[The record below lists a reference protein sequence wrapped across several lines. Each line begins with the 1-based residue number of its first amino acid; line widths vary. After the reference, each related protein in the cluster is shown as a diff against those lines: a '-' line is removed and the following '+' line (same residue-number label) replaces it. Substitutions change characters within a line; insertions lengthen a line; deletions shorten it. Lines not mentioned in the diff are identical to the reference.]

1 MRFAFRSFLLTLLGV
16 CAAQATPPT
25 PPATIHIDERSLR
38 AESAVLV
45 LRVEA
50 RAGVREI
57 AVKVSVRA
65 IETGKP
71 EFERAAPRVV
81 FEQQI
86 KPGRKQPLIEV
97 PLKGIEPGEYEL
109 DVFLTGN
116 AGKNDGFS
124 DRDLRHLTVTKEGYL
139 RIEGMDVYEKRQESE
154 RVKNFRSDLA
164 DHPKSPRVRLLMGQ
178 TATVPQQIADRIKD
192 SDVPE
197 NRRQIVR
204 PAPLDADLKGYYID
218 HSQTSW
224 TSVDPVTV
232 RGRITYLAFDGVW
245 RPLVN
250 VAVDIWDEDTFG
262 DEYLGTTI
270 TDWSGNWTM
279 SVNDDDGFLADGRD
293 IYYAFRLANTRL
305 GLSKCSGE
313 YRWSSAVHDD
323 VSDGSVV
330 DFGTETAGS
339 DGNSLIVWAALNK
352 AWNHVTTV
360 GGQDPGAVSACF
372 PASATNT
379 TKQGLVNVAA
389 GDFDGDGITHEYG
402 HAIMFKAN
410 GTNPS
415 PGGPHNFGDCNQNQA
430 LSWSEGWA
438 TGFMLS
444 VLPDNTFNWHF
455 GDMGRNIEANNN
467 GCRTGETAEDWVA
480 AALLDMFDSAN
491 DSNGG
496 DQNLG
501 RNSYGDNNSANR
513 IALASMYRDTLWGH
527 SPNNDALQFWYALS
541 GELPQAQRNPGQ
553 EVMYYNWMSVLA
565 PDSCVA
571 TKVSTAELKDPEP
584 VLAGLRR
591 FRDLALKPVPDGR
604 NLINAYYRNSPE
616 MALLLV
622 KNPGY
627 LGDSLR
633 VLQHFGAL
641 GDTIGNNQRYRA
653 ATAQDVEVI
662 PADVQKSIDRLF
674 ELFGTRGGRT
684 LATDTRGAMK
694 AYESVKSL
702 RWVALQDVATALK
715 AEGAKRPFIYLERGT
730 FSPESRKALQDAA
743 LRAVRSKGLPQPP
756 KR

>member
-1 MRFAFRSFLLTLLGV
+1 MRFAFRSFLLALLGV

-45 LRVEA
+45 LRIDA

-57 AVKVSVRA
+57 SVKVSVRA
-65 IETGKP
+65 IETGNP

-81 FEQQI
+81 FERQI
-86 KPGRKQPLIEV
+86 TPSRKQPLIEV
-97 PLKGIEPGEYEL
+97 PLKGVEPGEYEL
-109 DVFLTGN
+109 DLFLSGN
-116 AGKNDGFS
+116 AGPGNGFS
-124 DRDLRHLTVTKEGYL
+124 DRDIRHLTVTKEGYL
-139 RIEGMDVYEKRQESE
+139 RIEGMDVYKQRQESE
-154 RVKNFRSDLA
+154 RKKYFRSDLA
-164 DHPKSPRVRLLMGQ
+164 AHPKSPRLRLLMGQ
-178 TATVPQQIADRIKD
+178 TTPLPPQIASRIKD

-204 PAPLDADLKGYYID
+204 PAALEDDLRKYSID

-232 RGRITYLAFDGVW
+232 RGRITYLDFDGVW
-245 RPLVN
+245 RALVN
-250 VAVDIWDEDTFG
+250 VAVDIWDDDTFG

-293 IYYAFRLANTRL
+293 IYYSFRLANSRL
-305 GLSKCSGE
+305 GVSKCSGE

-339 DGNSLIVWAALNK
+339 DANSLIVWAALNK

-360 GGQDPGAVSACF
+360 GGQDPGLINGCF
-372 PASATNT
+372 PAAATNT
-379 TKQGLVNVAA
+379 SRDGTVNVKAS
-389 GDFDGDGITHEYG
+389 DFDGDGITHEYG
-402 HAIMFKAN
+402 HALMFKAH
-410 GTNPS
+410 GSDPS
-415 PGGPHNFGDCNQNQA
+415 PGGAHSFGGCNQNQA

-444 VLPDNTFNWHF
+444 VLPDNKYNWHF
-455 GDMGRNIEANNN
+455 GDTGRELEANSNT
-467 GCRTGETAEDWVA
+467 CRTGETTEDWVA
-480 AALLDMFDSAN
+480 AALLDMMDSPN

-496 DQNLG
+496 NQNLG
-501 RNSYGDNNSANR
+501 RDSYGDNNSANR
-513 IALASMYRDTLWGH
+513 IALASMYRDTMWGNL
-527 SPNNDALQFWYALS
+527 PNNDVLQFWNALS

-571 TKVSTAELKDPEP
+571 TKVSTAELKEPEP
-584 VLAGLRR
+584 VLTGLRR

-622 KNPGY
+622 KNPNY
-627 LGDSLR
+627 IGDSLR

-641 GDTIGNNQRYRA
+641 GDTIGSNQRYRA
-653 ATAQDVEVI
+653 AVAQDVEVI
-662 PADVQKSIDRLF
+662 PAEVQKSVDRLF

-684 LATDTRGAMK
+684 LSADTRGAMK
-694 AYESVKSL
+694 AYESMKSL
-702 RWVALQDVATALK
+702 HWVALQDVATALK
-715 AEGAKRPFIYLERGT
+715 AEGAKRPFIYLERGA
-730 FSPESRKALQDAA
+730 FSPESRKALQDKA
-743 LRAVRSKGLPQPP
+743 LRAVRSKGLPRPP

>member
-1 MRFAFRSFLLTLLGV
+1 MRFKYQVILLLLSGLGV
-16 CAAQATPPT
+16 ANATLPT
-25 PPATIHIDERSLR
+25 PPATVRIDERSLR
-38 AESAVLV
+38 AESATLL

-50 RAGVREI
+50 RPGVREI
-57 AVKVSVRA
+57 AIKVSVRP
-65 IETGKP
+65 IETDKP
-71 EFERAAPRVV
+71 DFERAAPRLV
-81 FEQQI
+81 FERQI
-86 KPGRKQPLIEV
+86 RPDRKQPIIEV
-97 PLKGIEPGEYEL
+97 PFKGVAPGEYEL
-109 DVFLTGN
+109 DVILTGKS
-116 AGKNDGFS
+116 GKDDGFS
-124 DRDLRHLTVTKEGYL
+124 DRNISHLTITKEGSL

-164 DHPKSPRVRLLMGQ
+164 EHPRSPRVRLLMGQ
-178 TATVPQQIADRIKD
+178 TAAVPQQIARSIKD
-192 SDVPE
+192 SDVPDD
-197 NRRQIVR
+197 RRQIVR
-204 PAPLDADLKGYYID
+204 PLPLEDDLRKHSID

-224 TSVDPVTV
+224 SSVDPVTV
-232 RGRITYLAFDGVW
+232 RGRITFQDVDSVW

-293 IYYAFRLANTRL
+293 IYYSFRLANSRL
-305 GLSKCSGE
+305 GVSKCSGE

-352 AWNHVTTV
+352 SWNHVTTS
-360 GGQDPGAVSACF
+360 GGQDPGKIDTCF
-372 PASATNT
+372 PSSGTFTSRA
-379 TKQGLVNVAA
+379 GVVNVAA
-389 GDFDGDGITHEYG
+389 GDFDGDGTVHEYG
-402 HAIMFKAN
+402 HALMFKAH
-410 GTNPS
+410 GSDPS
-415 PGGPHNFGDCNQNQA
+415 PGGPHNFGGCNQNQA

-444 VLPDNTFNWHF
+444 VLPDHRFNWHF
-455 GDMGRNIEANNN
+455 GDTGLELEANNN
-467 GCRTGETAEDWVA
+467 TCRTGETTEDWVA
-480 AALLDMFDSAN
+480 AALLDMLDAGN

-501 RNSYGDNNSANR
+501 RNSYGDNNANNR
-513 IALASMYRDTLWGH
+513 ISLASMFRDTMWGN
-527 SPNNDALQFWYALS
+527 SPNNDVLQFWYALS

-553 EVMYYNWMSVLA
+553 EIMYYNWMSVLA

-571 TKVSTAELKDPEP
+571 TKVTTAELKDPEP
-584 VLAGLRR
+584 VLGGLRR

-604 NLINAYYRNSPE
+604 ALINAYYRNSPE

-627 LGDSLR
+627 LADSLR
-633 VLQHFGAL
+633 VLQHFGEL
-641 GDTIGNNQRYRA
+641 GDTLGNNQRYRA
-653 ATAQDVEVI
+653 AVARDADVI

-674 ELFGTRGGRT
+674 ELFGKRGGRT
-684 LATDTRGAMK
+684 LAGDTRGAMK
-694 AYESVKSL
+694 AYEGIKSL
-702 RWVALQDVATALK
+702 RWVGLLDTAAKLK
-715 AEGAKRPFIYLERGT
+715 AEGAQRPFVYLERAK
-730 FSPESRKALQDAA
+730 FSPESRKALEDAA
-743 LRAVRSKGLPQPP
+743 LRAVRSKGLPRPP